1 MASIIGSNKKITRR
15 TGDVWYD
22 TYPKTMPLLTVV
34 SVFEVLNS
42 RNKFQAFDVAIKKNA
57 TIINRFW
64 GGVGMATDS

>member
-1 MASIIGSNKKITRR
+1 
-15 TGDVWYD
+15 
-22 TYPKTMPLLTVV
+22 MPLLIVV
-34 SVFEVLNS
+34 TVFEVLNS